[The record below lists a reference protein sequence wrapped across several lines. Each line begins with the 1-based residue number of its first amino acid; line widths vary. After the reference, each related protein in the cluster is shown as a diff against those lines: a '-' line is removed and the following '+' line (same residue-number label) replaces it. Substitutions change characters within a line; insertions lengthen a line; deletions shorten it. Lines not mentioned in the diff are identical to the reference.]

1 MASAELKL
9 CQEVM
14 DKYDGSL
21 EKIRGWAVTLWI
33 ASLGWSFQVKRKEV
47 VLLSIVVLFTF
58 WILDGLNKSYREG
71 YKARRDTIAKALREF
86 FDRGSLPADF
96 SSPNLP
102 FHIRRF
108 HETVKNMFRFHA
120 SLVYIILLV
129 VSVIL
134 YAEL

>member
-1 MASAELKL
+1 MELKL
-9 CQEVM
+9 CQEAM

-33 ASLGWSFQVKRKEV
+33 ASLGWSFQVRRKEV

-58 WILDGLNKSYREG
+58 WVLDGLNKSYREG
-71 YKARRDTIAKALREF
+71 YKARRDAVAHALREF
-86 FDRGSLPADF
+86 FERGSLPTDF

-102 FHIRRF
+102 LHIRRF

-120 SLVYIILLV
+120 SLIYVVLLIVSAILFV
-129 VSVIL
+129 KM
-134 YAEL
+134 